1 MYKYNYSGDTNLYK
15 YNFGGYNMTKSNKLI
30 VTFLIATSI
39 LIGFNSINVYANDTS
54 HKVLYTTDCFS
65 VQEQHINFI
74 INSISTSADNI
85 IVDAY
90 LLNLD
95 KLNFKEIKD
104 FHLNITDAKN
114 SKILDEVFLDLQ
126 LIEPLKGQSG
136 KRIVLTA
143 PLKNKNIEKK
153 DFSRINY
160 NFSYNY
166 VTA

>member
-1 MYKYNYSGDTNLYK
+1 MK
-15 YNFGGYNMTKSNKLI
+15 KSNKLL

-39 LIGFNSINVYANDTS
+39 FIGFKSINVYAIETS

-65 VQEQHINFI
+65 IQAENMNFI
-74 INSISTSADNI
+74 INSISTSTDNI

-95 KLNFKEIKD
+95 KINLREIKD
-104 FHLNITDAKN
+104 FHLNITDATN

-126 LIEPLKGQSG
+126 LLEPLREKTG
-136 KRIVLTA
+136 KRVVLTA

>member
-1 MYKYNYSGDTNLYK
+1 MK
-15 YNFGGYNMTKSNKLI
+15 KSNKLLI
-30 VTFLIATSI
+30 TFLIATSI
-39 LIGFNSINVYANDTS
+39 FIGFNSISAFAYETS

-65 VQEQHINFI
+65 IQVENMNFV
-74 INSISTSADNI
+74 INSISTSTDNI
-85 IVDAY
+85 IIDAY

-95 KLNFKEIKD
+95 KINLKEIKD

-166 VTA
+166 VTT